1 MAPPKKMATPKSA
14 PGKVPLKNEPE
25 IISKV
30 SRSPGRSKSPG
41 RPKSTS
47 KTRREPKSER
57 SVRMKKRELSKSPAR
72 SEKRAGHL
80 TPTRRSPIKKSSS
93 QSFKEKEKS
102 KESSIP
108 ILNKKKKY
116 FEVDTDSD
124 SSDEKVEREEKPK
137 AAVKGR
143 ARIDFVEKVEIDKEP
158 IQIVTPQLVKRV
170 TRLQQKEIERIV
182 HLKHFEPV
190 YNKRSG
196 FSDEDEFVKEPPESA
211 KTSKSVFSKFA
222 EGVGIALILF
232 LFPALGFYLYSTCEP
247 NNCSFKLLPAKP
259 YKFLSTSVYFD
270 VKAALAF
277 LCYILLLAILD
288 VLPFS
293 GWKVTA
299 LPDKHGKFVYVING
313 LFSAVVVFSLSAVLE
328 YFDIQVFRFVLVHE
342 FHLFIS
348 AFIIGVSISVFVY
361 IRSFYAPISA
371 LNPQIIDKNKIRN
384 FVIGRELHPRIFN
397 ITDLKMFVNKYVLIS
412 KLILTAAYLYEIFE
426 VTKSSEASNESLI
439 DHLLRIQPTL
449 VVYSFLQIIRL
460 LDRLFY
466 ERAWVTSKTI
476 QQEGLG
482 YTVTVNCFL
491 CPFIQLFVMKFI
503 VKYNVQ
509 FPYWQLAVITVLFLI
524 GHFIARISNNIKDG
538 FRKNP
543 YNPSFSKL
551 ETIPTNQG
559 KKLLTSGLWGF
570 VRHPNYLGDILCELV
585 TIPFVLCT
593 PAVILQ
599 YINILFLIHRA
610 HEDNGYCK
618 QKYGVSWDR
627 YCNRVRYLL
636 VPKVF

>member
-1 MAPPKKMATPKSA
+1 MAPPKKLATPKSA
-14 PGKVPLKNEPE
+14 TEKIPLKDEPE
-25 IISKV
+25 IVSKV

-47 KTRREPKSER
+47 RTRREPKSER
-57 SVRMKKRELSKSPAR
+57 STRLKRRELSKSPAR

-80 TPTRRSPIKKSSS
+80 TPTRRSPIRKSSS
-93 QSFKEKEKS
+93 QLVKEKEKL

-108 ILNKKKKY
+108 ILNKKKKH
-116 FEVDTDSD
+116 FEADTDSD
-124 SSDEKVEREEKPK
+124 TADEKIEIEEKPK
-137 AAVKGR
+137 AAIKGR
-143 ARIDFVEKVEIDKEP
+143 ARIDFIEKLEIDKEP

-182 HLKHFEPV
+182 HLKHFEPA

-196 FSDEDEFVKEPPESA
+196 FSDEDEFVKESSEST
-211 KTSKSVFSKFA
+211 KTGKSVISKVA
-222 EGVGIALILF
+222 EGIGIVLVLF
-232 LFPALGFYLYSTCEP
+232 LFPVLGFYLYSTCDP
-247 NNCSFKLLPAKP
+247 SNCSFKLLPANP
-259 YKFLSTSVYFD
+259 SKFLSTSTYFD
-270 VKAALAF
+270 LKAALAF
-277 LCYILLLAILD
+277 LSYILLLAILD

-313 LFSAVVVFSLSAVLE
+313 LFSAVVVFSFSAVLK
-328 YFDIQVFRFVLVHE
+328 YSDIQVFRFVLAHE
-342 FHLFIS
+342 FHFFIS
-348 AFIIGVSISVFVY
+348 AFIVGVSISVFAY

-371 LNPQIIDKNKIRN
+371 LNPQIIDKNKMHN

-397 ITDLKMFVNKYVLIS
+397 VVDLKMFINKYVLIS
-412 KLILTAAYLYEIFE
+412 KLILTAAYLYKSFE
-426 VTKSSEASNESLI
+426 ATKNSETSNEQLI
-439 DHLLRIQPTL
+439 ERLLRIQPTL
-449 VVYSFLQIIRL
+449 VVYASLQIIRL
-460 LDRLFY
+460 FDRLFY

-482 YTVTVNCFL
+482 YTITLNCFL
-491 CPFIQLFVMKFI
+491 CPFIWSFLIKFI
-503 VKYNVQ
+503 VEHNVQ
-509 FPYWQLAVITVLFLI
+509 LPYWQLAVIAVIFLT

-585 TIPFVLCT
+585 TIPFVLYS
-593 PAVILQ
+593 PAVILK
-599 YINILFLIHRA
+599 YINILFLIQRA
-610 HEDNGYCK
+610 DKDNVYCK